1 MDPRIGGLAGEI
13 VALLV
18 GLGICAFLLRG
29 GRDQAGS
36 RSATATAPPKR

>member
-1 MDPRIGGLAGEI
+1 MDPRIGGLPGEV

-29 GRDQAGS
+29 GRSGA
-36 RSATATAPPKR
+36 RSSAR